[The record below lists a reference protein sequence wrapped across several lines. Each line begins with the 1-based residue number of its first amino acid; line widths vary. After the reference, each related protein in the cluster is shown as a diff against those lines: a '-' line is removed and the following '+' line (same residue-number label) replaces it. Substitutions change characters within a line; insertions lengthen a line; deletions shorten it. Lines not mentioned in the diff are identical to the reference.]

1 MNNIFEH
8 SSSEWVKFSEYIFAE
23 DDNGELYIMPSPSAE
38 VKLFNPLENAEQ
50 MVVDALNVGWTCMN
64 ANVADDAK
72 RQTVFD
78 FIHNYGLLGFI
89 TALPTTPRFMDFN
102 SVYLMKNKFIKE
114 ETMTTDDY
122 LKVFFPFK
130 HPPIIRTPNGGYNW
144 TITGNKDMMAVAM
157 TMADRPM
164 ALNMAFQYEYAER
177 YDWLLRQFKDWA
189 FMFFTT
195 VLYYDEDL
203 DKETKPIYQEAMSCF
218 DGIAPTYHI
227 ELRGTPT
234 IVWDF
239 HSLSLAIQMMFSFML
254 TNGENPL
261 KICRHCSKVFKA
273 SRPKAIFCSPQCK
286 NRYNVY
292 KSRAKKKE
300 NNK

>member
-8 SSSEWVKFSEYIFAE
+8 SSSDWVKFSEYIFVEGE
-23 DDNGELYIMPSPSAE
+23 DKDRTLYIMPSPAAE

-64 ANVADDAK
+64 ANASDDNK
-72 RQTVFD
+72 KQMVFD
-78 FIHNYGLLGFI
+78 FVQNYGLLGFI
-89 TALPTTPRFMDFN
+89 TALPTTPKFMDFN
-102 SVYLMKNKFIKE
+102 TVYLMKNKFIKE

-122 LKVFFPFK
+122 LKIFFPFEQ
-130 HPPIIRTPNGGYNW
+130 PSIARTANGGYNW
-144 TITGNKDMMAVAM
+144 TISGDRDMMAVAM

-177 YDWLLRQFKDWA
+177 YDWLVRQFKDWA

-195 VLYYDEDL
+195 ILYYDDDL
-203 DKETKPIYQEAMSCF
+203 DKETKPIYREAMACF

-227 ELRGTPT
+227 ELKDTPT

-261 KICRHCSKVFKA
+261 RICKHCSRVFKA
-273 SRPKAIFCSPQCK
+273 NRPKAVFCSPQCK

-292 KSRAKKKE
+292 KSRKK
-300 NNK
+300 NKK